1 MKMKSRAGAIMGAVG
16 WTLLF
21 LLSQMAASGIG
32 AAILSMTAA
41 GSGGA
46 VSPEL
51 MMAQVSKN
59 ISALSM
65 AGSALF
71 LLIVLFSRK
80 GRGLWRG
87 WRVSPGKAALPL
99 AAIVLFASAWNVA
112 LASLPLDGNLLGN
125 TAAMGEAAAAQPL
138 LYLLAVYV
146 AAPVAEEVAFR
157 GIVQGGLRRV
167 MSAPAAI
174 ACGALLFGLAHVMTG
189 SLLTILFAC
198 LGGAVFGLTYEKT
211 GALLLAILV
220 HGVGNLCDFASAF
233 AGALPPTVQGA
244 WIILGLAGAV
254 WAVVRLT
261 RCPGGTR

>member
-1 MKMKSRAGAIMGAVG
+1 MGAVG

-59 ISALSM
+59 LSALSL

-80 GRGLWRG
+80 GRDLWCG

-112 LASLPLDGNLLGN
+112 LASLPSTGIFWG
-125 TAAMGEAAAAQPL
+125 TPL
-138 LYLLAVYV
+138 PWERRQRPSRCCISWRCMWPPRWRRRWPSGGSCRA
-146 AAPVAEEVAFR
+146 
-157 GIVQGGLRRV
+157 GLRRV

-198 LGGAVFGLTYEKT
+198 LGGAVFG
-211 GALLLAILV
+211 
-220 HGVGNLCDFASAF
+220 
-233 AGALPPTVQGA
+233 
-244 WIILGLAGAV
+244 
-254 WAVVRLT
+254 
-261 RCPGGTR
+261 